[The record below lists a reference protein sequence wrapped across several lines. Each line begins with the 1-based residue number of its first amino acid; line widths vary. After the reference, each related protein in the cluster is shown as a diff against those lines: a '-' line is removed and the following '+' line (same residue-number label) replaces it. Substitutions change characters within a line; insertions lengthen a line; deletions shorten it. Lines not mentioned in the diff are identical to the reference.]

1 MAAPSGTQIEIKMN
15 KKKQPIKEIF
25 NSAFENHKKNNLKI
39 AENLYKEIIKIKPDH
54 IDSIFY
60 LGGLLTQKREFLEAK
75 ELFEKVVEINPK
87 YPNINNNL
95 CAVYKMLANISSIN
109 GKLLEAKKFFEK
121 ILTLDPNNLDSAYGY
136 GVLLL
141 KLNQH
146 NKGLNYIRKGTSFIR
161 FTPDDCKII

>member
-1 MAAPSGTQIEIKMN
+1 MN
-15 KKKQPIKEIF
+15 KKKQKIKEIF

-54 IDSIFY
+54 SDSIFY
-60 LGGLLTQKREFLEAK
+60 LGGLLTQKREFHKAK
-75 ELFEKVVEINPK
+75 ELFEKVFEKNPK

-95 CAVYKMLANISSIN
+95 CAVYKTLANISSKN
-109 GKLLEAKKFFEK
+109 GNLLEAKIFFEK
-121 ILTLDPNNLDSAYGY
+121 ALILNPNNLEVAHGY

-146 NKGLNYIRKGTSFIR
+146 SKGLNYIRKGTSFIR

>member
-1 MAAPSGTQIEIKMN
+1 M
-15 KKKQPIKEIF
+15 
-25 NSAFENHKKNNLKI
+25 
-39 AENLYKEIIKIKPDH
+39 
-54 IDSIFY
+54 
-60 LGGLLTQKREFLEAK
+60 GGLLTQKREFHEAK
-75 ELFEKVVEINPK
+75 ELFKKVIKINPK
-87 YPNINNNL
+87 YPNANNNL
-95 CAVYKMLANISSIN
+95 VAVYKILANISSKN

-146 NKGLNYIRKGTSFIR
+146 SKGLNYIRKGTSFIR

>member
-1 MAAPSGTQIEIKMN
+1 M
-15 KKKQPIKEIF
+15 
-25 NSAFENHKKNNLKI
+25 
-39 AENLYKEIIKIKPDH
+39 
-54 IDSIFY
+54 
-60 LGGLLTQKREFLEAK
+60 LTQKREFIEAK
-75 ELFEKVVEINPK
+75 ELFEKVVKINPK

-95 CAVYKMLANISSIN
+95 CAVYKILANISSKN

-121 ILTLDPNNLDSAYGY
+121 ILTLDPNNLDTAHGY